1 MVTIAILPGLK
12 RTTTDANEPAGFTGA
27 SYLISTTD
35 ALQAVGTRRSQL
47 QLPRARPFALAQTS
61 KLTGGH
67 HWFRGAHSIDSICR
81 QRCQLSKASH
91 VVACTS
97 TLYSD
102 YRSFLNSRKSSSSPK
117 KNWATLRYPPNTRNN
132 TRRHHKI
139 GLQKQLDTFTLH
151 CTALQTDQAKIAFT
165 RGKNK
170 TPRKASSRHR
180 PNTWSRWRWGRT

>member
-12 RTTTDANEPAGFTGA
+12 RTTTDANEPAGA

-97 TLYSD
+97 TL
-102 YRSFLNSRKSSSSPK
+102 
-117 KNWATLRYPPNTRNN
+117 
-132 TRRHHKI
+132 
-139 GLQKQLDTFTLH
+139 
-151 CTALQTDQAKIAFT
+151 AFRLPLLLEQQEVLIIT
-165 RGKNK
+165 KEKLGN
-170 TPRKASSRHR
+170 PQIPSQN
-180 PNTWSRWRWGRT
+180 P